1 VRRCS
6 AFEPATAINM
16 RVTLSWDHA
25 AGSAGANVTVIRRP
39 ELKERDAD
47 VRSTRITEET
57 LANQQRGRGIR
68 AAHCSIV
75 AALVI
80 AAGCSPLPGASLDP
94 VYLKAGTQV
103 TQAPSSASTTASP
116 RRQGDAAAATVW
128 VGRYQD
134 SRGSGDVTFSIVRG
148 ATTVSGTWKAR
159 TGGGGPITALADG
172 SGHRLQLRMENT
184 ATECPATF
192 EGWAEITESTFTA
205 NYRGKDCEGPVS
217 DGRLELRL
225 R

>member
-1 VRRCS
+1 
-6 AFEPATAINM
+6 M
-16 RVTLSWDHA
+16 
-25 AGSAGANVTVIRRP
+25 
-39 ELKERDAD
+39 
-47 VRSTRITEET
+47 
-57 LANQQRGRGIR
+57 ANQHSGRRLG
-68 AAHCSIV
+68 AASFGIV
-75 AALVI
+75 AVLVVDV
-80 AAGCSPLPGASLDP
+80 GCSPLPGASLDP
-94 VYLKAGTQV
+94 VYLKAGTQGSQA
-103 TQAPSSASTTASP
+103 QAPTPTTASP
-116 RRQGDAAAATVW
+116 PRQGDATAATVW

-134 SRGSGDVTFSIVRG
+134 SRGSGDVTLSIVRG

-159 TGGGGPITALADG
+159 TGGGGPITAMADG

-192 EGWAEITESTFTA
+192 EGWAEITDSTFTA

>member
-1 VRRCS
+1 
-6 AFEPATAINM
+6 M
-16 RVTLSWDHA
+16 
-25 AGSAGANVTVIRRP
+25 
-39 ELKERDAD
+39 
-47 VRSTRITEET
+47 
-57 LANQQRGRGIR
+57 ANQHGGCGVR
-68 AAHCSIV
+68 AARCGIV
-75 AALVI
+75 AVLAL

-94 VYLKAGTQV
+94 VYLKAGTQGS
-103 TQAPSSASTTASP
+103 QAQASASTTASP
-116 RRQGDAAAATVW
+116 RREGDATAATVW

-134 SRGSGDVTFSIVRG
+134 SRGSGDVTVSLVRG

-184 ATECPATF
+184 ATGCPATF

-217 DGRLELRL
+217 EGRLELRL

>member
-1 VRRCS
+1 
-6 AFEPATAINM
+6 
-16 RVTLSWDHA
+16 
-25 AGSAGANVTVIRRP
+25 
-39 ELKERDAD
+39 
-47 VRSTRITEET
+47 
-57 LANQQRGRGIR
+57 LANQHGRRRLR
-68 AAHCSIV
+68 AASFGIV
-75 AALVI
+75 AALVV

-94 VYLKAGTQV
+94 VYLKSGTQV
-103 TQAPSSASTTASP
+103 SQAQTPTPTTASP
-116 RRQGDAAAATVW
+116 RRQGDATAATVW

-192 EGWAEITESTFTA
+192 EGWAEITDSTFTA